1 MADWVRKYL
10 TDKNFRWAVE
20 KRGYKEDIL
29 YERTHGI
36 RVIPE
41 VYARILS
48 GKTYNNMVSYDE
60 ALKWV
65 RDVLSGR
72 A

>member
-1 MADWVRKYL
+1 MSRWVQKYL
-10 TDKNFRWAVE
+10 TDKSFRWAVE
-20 KRGYKEDIL
+20 QRGYKVDIL
-29 YERTHGI
+29 YERAHGI

-48 GKTYNNMVSYDE
+48 GKTYNSMVSYDE
-60 ALKWV
+60 ALQWV
-65 RDVLSGR
+65 RDVLGGR